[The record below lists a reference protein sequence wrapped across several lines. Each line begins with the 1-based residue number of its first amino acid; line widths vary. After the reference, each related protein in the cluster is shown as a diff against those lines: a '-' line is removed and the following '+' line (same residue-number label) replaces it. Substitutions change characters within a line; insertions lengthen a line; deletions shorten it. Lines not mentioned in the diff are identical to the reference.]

1 MMSTV
6 APAANVN
13 GNNGNVNVNVNVNIQ
28 MPMQMNYNN
37 GESVVQRPGGLI
49 KVRKG
54 QSEEAYREQ
63 KLAFW
68 ACGPV
73 VQNHTVLTEYVEKF
87 IEEEIDNTCEQHQSI
102 VEIPKIQRETIIHG
116 LERLYFERQY
126 ERCLKDLEKITQNIY
141 ENYPNLDEEIGL
153 KKNKNLK
160 RIINELKVM
169 SKMCLAK
176 LEAQNQKNM
185 EKL

>member
-6 APAANVN
+6 APAANAN
-13 GNNGNVNVNVNVNIQ
+13 CNNGNVNVNVNIQ

-37 GESVVQRPGGLI
+37 GESIVQRPGGLI
-49 KVRKG
+49 RVRKG

-153 KKNKNLK
+153 KKNKSLK